1 MSTTPKGKATPTE
14 TTDTGADEA
23 AATDSGASAITAD
36 ADHDAS
42 SATRPDASMKPVA
55 DDTVDRSVV
64 VGAWV
69 EMAAR
74 WSGRLVLLI
83 VGVVLALW
91 GLSTLWAGLLPVI
104 LALILTAL
112 LMPLKQ
118 FLLKRGIGHTV
129 SALLTLITTLVA
141 LLGSFVLIAPD
152 VGSQLAD
159 IGKTAQGGINQLQ
172 NWLARGPLD
181 LGSEEINN
189 AIDRATTWIQTRS
202 GDIAS
207 GAFSGVS
214 AAGSLLINVI
224 LILALTFFFLKDGH
238 RFLGWQRSVMGRGAG
253 RHLTEVLTR
262 NWTVLG
268 GFIRTQALVSAIDA
282 ALIGAGLLILGV
294 PLALALTVITFFAGF
309 IPIVGAITAGALA
322 VLVALVSNGW
332 QTALIIVALI
342 VLVQQLEG
350 NVLSPFLQGKT
361 MQVHPGLILV
371 TVTIG
376 GTLFGIVGVFLAV
389 PLTASLVA
397 TARYVSEQLNLR
409 TGDVE
414 ADAVRAETPEGQ
426 MAARDGQATHPH
438 YQAVE
443 EAKHTKTTSAFA
455 ERNA

>member
-1 MSTTPKGKATPTE
+1 MSTTPKGKAARTE
-14 TTDTGADEA
+14 ATNTGANDA
-23 AATDSGASAITAD
+23 AAADSGASAITAD
-36 ADHDAS
+36 ADHDVS
-42 SATRPDASMKPVA
+42 SATPPDASTKTA
-55 DDTVDRSVV
+55 EDDTVDRSVV
-64 VGAWV
+64 VGAWI

-74 WSGRLVLLI
+74 WSGRLILVI

-112 LMPLKQ
+112 LMPFKQ
-118 FLLKRGIGHTV
+118 FLLKRGINHTI
-129 SALLTLITTLVA
+129 SALLTLVTTLVA
-141 LLGSFVLIAPD
+141 LFGTFVLIAPD

-214 AAGSLLINVI
+214 AAGSLLVNVI

-238 RFLGWQRSVMGRGAG
+238 RFLGWQRSVVGRGAG

-282 ALIGAGLLILGV
+282 VLIGAGLFALGV

-332 QTALIIVALI
+332 QTALIIVVII

-350 NVLSPFLQGKT
+350 NVLSPMLQGKT

-397 TARYVSEQLNLR
+397 TARYISDQLNLR

-414 ADAVRAETPEGQ
+414 ADEVRFETQEGKI
-426 MAARDGQATHPH
+426 AARNGQATHAH
-438 YQAVE
+438 YQAI
-443 EAKHTKTTSAFA
+443 EAEA
-455 ERNA
+455 ESEKSPPSS

>member
-1 MSTTPKGKATPTE
+1 MSTTPKGKAIPDDATTSAASDSEAPT
-14 TTDTGADEA
+14 A
-23 AATDSGASAITAD
+23 AADPD
-36 ADHDAS
+36 QDRDS
-42 SATRPDASMKPVA
+42 SATIDPDDKAGGEY
-55 DDTVDRSVV
+55 TVDRGVV
-64 VGAWV
+64 VGAWID
-69 EMAAR
+69 MAAR
-74 WSGRLVLLI
+74 WSGRLILVV
-83 VGVVLALW
+83 VGIVLALW

-118 FLLKRGIGHTV
+118 SMLKRGIGHTI
-129 SALLTLITTLVA
+129 SALLTLITTLAA
-141 LLGSFVLIAPD
+141 LVGTFVLIAPD
-152 VGSQLAD
+152 VGSQLSD
-159 IGKTAQGGINQLQ
+159 IGKTAQGGIDQLQ
-172 NWLARGPLD
+172 NWLARGPLE
-181 LGSEEINN
+181 LGSDEINN

-282 ALIGAGLLILGV
+282 VLIGAGLFILNV

-332 QTALIIVALI
+332 QTALIIVAII

-350 NVLSPFLQGKT
+350 NVLSPMLQGKT

-397 TARYVSEQLNLR
+397 TARYISEQLSLR
-409 TGDVE
+409 TGDVD
-414 ADAVRAETPEGQ
+414 ADAVRAETPEGK
-426 MAARDGQATHPH
+426 MAAQNGQATHAH
-438 YQAVE
+438 YQVI
-443 EAKHTKTTSAFA
+443 EAAKQAGLRA
-455 ERNA
+455 ESPAAEA

>member
-1 MSTTPKGKATPTE
+1 MSTTPKGTTPSSGDAE
-14 TTDTGADEA
+14 ARDTPPTNAENGESSASSSGSS
-23 AATDSGASAITAD
+23 AATSEKVERAVEDRS
-36 ADHDAS
+36 
-42 SATRPDASMKPVA
+42 
-55 DDTVDRSVV
+55 VDRSVV

-69 EMAAR
+69 DMAAR
-74 WSGRLVLLI
+74 WSGRVILVI
-83 VGVVLALW
+83 VGIVLVLW

-118 FLLKRGIGHTV
+118 FLLKRGIGHTL
-129 SALLTLITTLVA
+129 SAILTLVA
-141 LLGSFVLIAPD
+141 TLAALIGTFVLIAPD
-152 VGSQLAD
+152 VGSQLAK
-159 IGKTAQGGINQLQ
+159 IGGTAQGGINQLQ
-172 NWLARGPLD
+172 EWLARGPLE
-181 LGSEEINN
+181 LGSDEINN
-189 AIDRATTWIQTRS
+189 AIDRATTWIKTRS

-214 AAGSLLINVI
+214 AAGSLVINVI

-238 RFLGWQRSVMGRGAG
+238 RFLAWQRSVMGRGAG

-282 ALIGAGLLILGV
+282 VLIGAGLFILNV

-309 IPIVGAITAGALA
+309 IPIVGAITAGVLA

-332 QTALIIVALI
+332 QTALIIVAII

-350 NVLSPFLQGKT
+350 NVLSPMLQGKT

-371 TVTIG
+371 AVTIG

-409 TGDVE
+409 TGDVN
-414 ADAVRAETPEGQ
+414 ADEVRAETAEGQ
-426 MAARDGQATHPH
+426 MAAQTGQHTHSH
-438 YQAVE
+438 YQALE
-443 EAKHTKTTSAFA
+443 TAKREALQAQPDTSGA
-455 ERNA
+455 

>member
-1 MSTTPKGKATPTE
+1 MSTASKGNATPTE
-14 TTDTGADEA
+14 DTPSAEKDNE
-23 AATDSGASAITAD
+23 SASAAISPEQDD
-36 ADHDAS
+36 AAS
-42 SATRPDASMKPVA
+42 GSPPSGSGPAA
-55 DDTVDRSVV
+55 DDTIDRSLV

-69 EMAAR
+69 DMAAR
-74 WSGRLVLLI
+74 WSGRLILVMVALVLT
-83 VGVVLALW
+83 LW

-104 LALILTAL
+104 LALILAAL
-112 LMPLKQ
+112 LMPFKQ
-118 FLLKRGIGHTV
+118 FLLRRGIGHTV
-129 SALLTLITTLVA
+129 STLVTLITTLTV
-141 LLGSFVLIAPD
+141 LLGTFAAIAPD
-152 VGSQLAD
+152 VATQFTE
-159 IGKTAQGGINQLQ
+159 IGKTAQGGVNQLQ
-172 NWLARGPLD
+172 DWLARGPLD
-181 LGSEEINN
+181 LGSDEIDN
-189 AIDRATTWIQTRS
+189 AIERATTWIKSRS

-253 RHLTEVLTR
+253 RHLTEILTR

-268 GFIRTQALVSAIDA
+268 AFIRTQALVSAIDA
-282 ALIGAGLLILGV
+282 VLIGAGLFILGV

-332 QTALIIVALI
+332 QTALIIVAII

-350 NVLSPFLQGKT
+350 NVLSPMLQGKT

-397 TARYVSEQLNLR
+397 TARYISEQLNLR
-409 TGDVE
+409 TGDVQ
-414 ADAVRAETPEGQ
+414 ATDVRTETPEGD
-426 MAARDGQATHPH
+426 MAARDGQSTHAH
-438 YQAVE
+438 YQALQHSKAAALGQENPVSR
-443 EAKHTKTTSAFA
+443 A
-455 ERNA
+455 

>member
-1 MSTTPKGKATPTE
+1 MSTTPKDQATPNAGAGKNANDTADV
-14 TTDTGADEA
+14 DTGASALTAESDP
-23 AATDSGASAITAD
+23 GAF
-36 ADHDAS
+36 
-42 SATRPDASMKPVA
+42 SATARGDGTDAA
-55 DDTVDRSVV
+55 EDNTVDRSVV
-64 VGAWV
+64 VGAWIA
-69 EMAAR
+69 MAAR
-74 WSGRLVLLI
+74 WSGRLILVI

-91 GLSTLWAGLLPVI
+91 GLSTLWAGLLPVT

-118 FLLKRGIGHTV
+118 FLLKRGLGHTV

-141 LLGSFVLIAPD
+141 LFGTFVLIAPD

-189 AIDRATTWIQTRS
+189 AIDQATTWIQTRS

-214 AAGSLLINVI
+214 AAGSLLVNVI

-282 ALIGAGLLILGV
+282 ALIGAGLFILGV

-332 QTALIIVALI
+332 QTALIIVVIII
-342 VLVQQLEG
+342 VVQQLEG
-350 NVLSPFLQGKT
+350 NVLSPMLQGKT

-371 TVTIG
+371 AVTIG

-397 TARYVSEQLNLR
+397 TARYVGEQLNLR
-409 TGDVE
+409 TGDVD
-414 ADAVRAETPEGQ
+414 ADQVQVETTEGK
-426 MAARDGQATHPH
+426 MAARNGQATHAH
-438 YQAVE
+438 YQALE
-443 EAKHTKTTSAFA
+443 AAKHAETASEGTSAST
-455 ERNA
+455 